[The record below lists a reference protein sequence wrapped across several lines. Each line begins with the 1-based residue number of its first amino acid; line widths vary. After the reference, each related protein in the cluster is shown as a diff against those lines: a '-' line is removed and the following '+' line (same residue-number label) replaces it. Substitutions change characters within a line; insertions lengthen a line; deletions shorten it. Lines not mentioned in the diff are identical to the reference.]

1 MALAPVSP
9 KALQFMRG
17 WFESEPGTQLLG
29 RETALIRRQVRRF
42 HGECLLWMGPAP
54 QATTATARCMV
65 KNRFYLSPDPRAVRD
80 SDLPSS
86 IAIPEALPIPTNSVD
101 GVVVHHA
108 LECAEDP
115 RAAIRE
121 ITRVIRPGGRL
132 LICAFNPLSLWL
144 LWTLRWPRGMTL
156 VTAYRLSDWLAVLGF
171 DREENV
177 EYLNYRGSMKLP
189 LDGGRWRKAGDWLA
203 ERRVPVGGVYLVLAV
218 KNAAARTGV
227 GKLARAR
234 RDIAPLAMPR
244 PMARQ

>member
-1 MALAPVSP
+1 MSLTPVSP

-17 WFESEPGTQLLG
+17 WFESEPGTQLLA

-54 QATTATARCMV
+54 QAAAATARCMV
-65 KNRFYLSPDPRAVRD
+65 KNRFYLSPDPRAVRNTG
-80 SDLPSS
+80 LPCS

-132 LICAFNPLSLWL
+132 LICSFNPLSLWL
-144 LWTLRWPRGMTL
+144 LWTIG
-156 VTAYRLSDWLAVLGF
+156 
-171 DREENV
+171 
-177 EYLNYRGSMKLP
+177 
-189 LDGGRWRKAGDWLA
+189 WRF
-203 ERRVPVGGVYLVLAV
+203 
-218 KNAAARTGV
+218 
-227 GKLARAR
+227 
-234 RDIAPLAMPR
+234 
-244 PMARQ
+244 